1 MPSVFLSDADFNIQ
15 QGKNGKLLCH
25 NIPSISLVLFYSQQ
39 CEYCQDVF
47 PQFEMISNQI
57 PGCTFAY
64 LNILK
69 FQKVA
74 VLSGQTIAPI
84 TYVPFIILYVN
95 GVPYMKYNGKKTA
108 NDIAKFVTDVLSRIN
123 VNQNFSNQKTT
134 RNLQDTSTVPEYV
147 NGAIPYNIICDAE
160 QCYITVN
167 EAYKPGG
174 GR

>member
-1 MPSVFLSDADFNIQ
+1 MPSVFLSDTDFNIQ
-15 QGKNGKLLCH
+15 QGKNGKLLCQ
-25 NIPSISLVLFYSQQ
+25 NIPGISLVLFYSQQ

-47 PQFEMISNQI
+47 PQFEMISNQL

-64 LNILK
+64 LNINK

-108 NDIAKFVTDVLSRIN
+108 NDIGKFVSDVLSRIN
-123 VNQNFSNQKTT
+123 VNQNFSTQKTVK
-134 RNLQDTSTVPEYV
+134 NLQETIPEYV
-147 NGAIPYNIICDAE
+147 NGAIPYNVICDAE

-167 EAYKPGG
+167 EAYKPN
-174 GR
+174 R